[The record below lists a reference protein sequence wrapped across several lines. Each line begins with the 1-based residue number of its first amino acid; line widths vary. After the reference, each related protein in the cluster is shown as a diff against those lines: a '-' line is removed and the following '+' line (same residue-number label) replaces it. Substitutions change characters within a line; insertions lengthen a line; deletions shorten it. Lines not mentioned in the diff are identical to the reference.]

1 MGNHESV
8 ELRCPT
14 CGHTLE
20 RLGSREIGGNDAD
33 SGRVHSYGCPSGGG
47 KRRQERNLR
56 RTI

>member
-33 SGRVHSYGCPSGGG
+33 SGRVHSSGAHPEAANAA
-47 KRRQERNLR
+47 RSA
-56 RTI
+56 T